1 MQSNSLQSVRMDEEI
16 ITTETAY
23 DASADLAQAAN
34 AVTNTVERVPA
45 AAEPTTSSS
54 SSIDFDAIIQKLSE
68 TITEYGL
75 NVLAAIAIF
84 IIGRM
89 LANFLTKRVR
99 AIMEAKKVEP
109 SLVGFASSM
118 IHAGLLVIVVITALG
133 RLGIQTTSF
142 VAIVGAAGLAIGL
155 ALQGSLSNFAAGVLI
170 LIFKP
175 YRVGDYVVAG
185 GGEGVIEEIG
195 IFTTTLIT
203 LDNRTQILPNAI
215 ATGGVIENYSKKG
228 TRRLDLV
235 AGVSYSDDLA
245 KVKKILQGILDDEPR
260 ILPEP
265 TPTIGLMEMGDSSI
279 NFAFRPWVK
288 VEDYWDLF
296 FDLQE
301 QIKIRFDEEGVTI
314 PFPQRDVHLLKAE

>member
-1 MQSNSLQSVRMDEEI
+1 MPELNTTIESVAPVAAVTSNEV
-16 ITTETAY
+16 
-23 DASADLAQAAN
+23 ASQAA
-34 AVTNTVERVPA
+34 A
-45 AAEPTTSSS
+45 TSSGGM
-54 SSIDFDAIIQKLSE
+54 IDLDAILQRL
-68 TITEYGL
+68 TEIVTTYGI
-75 NVLAAIAIF
+75 NILAALIIF
-84 IIGRM
+84 IVGRFAAGFVTAR
-89 LANFLTKRVR
+89 LKKV
-99 AIMEAKKVEP
+99 MEARKVEA
-109 SLVGFASSM
+109 SLAGFTCSM
-118 IHAGLLVIVVITALG
+118 VQVGLLAFVVIAALG
-133 RLGIQTTSF
+133 KLGIQTTSF

-185 GGEGVIEEIG
+185 GGEGIIEEIG

-215 ATGGVIENYSKKG
+215 ATGGVIENYTKKG

-235 AGVSYSDDLA
+235 AGVSYGDDIL
-245 KVKKILQGILDDEPR
+245 KVKAILKEILDNEPR

-296 FDLQE
+296 FELQE
-301 QIKIRFDEEGVTI
+301 RIKIRFDEEDITI
-314 PFPQRDVHLLKAE
+314 PFPQRDVHLFKAE

>member
-1 MQSNSLQSVRMDEEI
+1 MEDNIEFIQALALQYGVKVIMALAIVVVGKWVVKRLSVVLEKLMEK
-16 ITTETAY
+16 
-23 DASADLAQAAN
+23 N
-34 AVTNTVERVPA
+34 AVDPA
-45 AAEPTTSSS
+45 IRHFT
-54 SSIDFDAIIQKLSE
+54 
-68 TITEYGL
+68 G
-75 NVLAAIAIF
+75 
-84 IIGRM
+84 
-89 LANFLTKRVR
+89 
-99 AIMEAKKVEP
+99 
-109 SLVGFASSM
+109 SLVYYA
-118 IHAGLLVIVVITALG
+118 LLIFVCIAALG
-133 RLGIQTTSF
+133 QLGIQTASF

-185 GGEGVIEEIG
+185 GGEGIIEEIG

-215 ATGGVIENYSKKG
+215 ATGGVIENYTKKG

-235 AGVSYSDDLA
+235 AGVSYGDDIL
-245 KVKKILQGILDDEPR
+245 KVKAILKEILDNEPR

-296 FDLQE
+296 FELQE
-301 QIKIRFDEEGVTI
+301 RIKIRFDEEDITI
-314 PFPQRDVHLLKAE
+314 PFPQRDVHLFKAE

>member
-1 MQSNSLQSVRMDEEI
+1 M
-16 ITTETAY
+16 
-23 DASADLAQAAN
+23 AN
-34 AVTNTVERVPA
+34 N
-45 AAEPTTSSS
+45 AEPVAASSG
-54 SSIDFDAIIQKLSE
+54 SIDVDAILQKTSE
-68 TITEYGL
+68 TLSEYGL
-75 NVLAAIAIF
+75 NVLAAIVIF

-89 LANFLTKRVR
+89 LANFIAKRIR
-99 AIMEAKKVEP
+99 CLLETRKVEP

-118 IHAGLLVIVVITALG
+118 VHALLLVIVVITALG

-142 VAIVGAAGLAIGL
+142 VAILGAAGLAIGL

-185 GGEGVIEEIG
+185 GGEGIIEEIG

-203 LDNRTQILPNAI
+203 LDNRTQVLPNAI
-215 ATGGVIENYSKKG
+215 ATGGVIENYSKRG

-235 AGVSYSDDLA
+235 AGVSYGDDIV
-245 KVKKILQGILDDEPR
+245 KVKSILKEILDNEPR

-265 TPTIGLMEMGDSSI
+265 EPTIGLMEMGDSSI

-296 FDLQE
+296 FHLQE
-301 QIKIRFDEEGVTI
+301 RIKIRFDEEGVTI
-314 PFPQRDVHLLKAE
+314 PFSQRYVHLFKAE